1 MLKRR
6 RAPTDVA
13 GFTLIE
19 ALVTIS
25 ILSIITAIAAPSF
38 ESALT
43 NFRVRTS
50 AEAIMSGLQL
60 ARTEALRRNQPVSFT
75 LTAGTANWTV
85 ATVSPSSQVQASKGN
100 GASNLSIETNSGQT
114 AVTFVS
120 SGMVDASG
128 SHLQQIDISSDLTNR
143 QLRIAVHNGGQLQLC
158 DPTITI
164 SGDPRTC

>member
-1 MLKRR
+1 MLRWGLRR
-6 RAPTDVA
+6 TDVA

-25 ILSIITAIAAPSF
+25 ILALITAFAAPSF
-38 ESALT
+38 EGILA

-60 ARTEALRRNQPVSFT
+60 ARIEALRRNQPVSFT
-75 LTAGTANWTV
+75 LTTGTADWAV
-85 ATVSPSSQVQASKGN
+85 ATVSPSSPIQASKGN
-100 GASNLSIETNSGQT
+100 GAGNLSIATNSDQT